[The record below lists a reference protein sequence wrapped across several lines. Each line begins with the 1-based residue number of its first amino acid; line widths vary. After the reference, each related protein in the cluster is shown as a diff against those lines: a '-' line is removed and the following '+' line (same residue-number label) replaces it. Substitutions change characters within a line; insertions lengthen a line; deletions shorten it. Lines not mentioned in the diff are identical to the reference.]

1 MNSYNGSQAFS
12 VRLTNEQL
20 RRDAQAAMAQF
31 NRIGQSATQAGVTI
45 DRGMNSMSKSV
56 TGAIRTMVSGVTTAM
71 NDMAKNMV
79 GITALLSSG
88 SFLKSLYD
96 ESKAF
101 NREMKIVSTISEE
114 VTADMEGYKLQV
126 LDLCRQIAVA
136 PDTAAQ
142 ALYQINSAG
151 HLGADGMKVLEA
163 SAKAAIGGVTETA
176 TAADAITTILNAYK
190 YSADDAEMISDK
202 LFTTVRLGK
211 TTMDELGRSIAYV
224 APLAATYKISIDEV
238 LAGVANL
245 TKQGNS
251 TQSAMTQISAAITA
265 IVNELGDTA
274 FENGL
279 LGAFEEIEKRS
290 NGSNLALKQQLSNI
304 RAVRA
309 ALGLAKDNAAE
320 TADMLEQL
328 RDSAGAADAAFKKM
342 NTGATAEMRMLR
354 TNFLKELRSFGEGM
368 SNTLA
373 GLARLLNKAFES
385 GSMQTMLGVLKDLI
399 ITYGIYKTLLIA
411 LTAGKKALT
420 AAMRQANLARLAGAI
435 NQKSL
440 NIAEAFGVVV
450 TTNLKRAFQSLTLA
464 IKANSFAF
472 AVGAI
477 TAAAYAI
484 YKFCTRVS
492 EAERA
497 QKRLNE
503 AVNKV
508 AREVSDE
515 KQQIEKLL
523 TTLKSAQKDSN
534 EYKEAKQKII
544 DQYGQYLQ
552 GIINE
557 RGEITNLAEAYRI
570 LTEQATRAARARALE
585 DLNTETVKDLGEK
598 NKDSEK
604 KIKKILGRLGVSEND
619 AESIFGRLTTA
630 LQWGQGAP
638 EDILRT
644 YGVTFDTII
653 KYAKDNFQYQNVS
666 PEVKEKT
673 AREIEAKLRA
683 AQGNK
688 AGSTVLTWREAMD
701 FIDTAGYGKYW
712 SALYNSSGFSPRFG
726 LTDEINQMVKNR
738 DMNLAQLKKNEQ
750 YLNAGIFDHSQFEG
764 INPEN
769 FDSDLEYLEN
779 TVLPKLQNGQYG
791 AGGVNFKFSGT
802 KQQTF
807 KSEEELRRFI
817 QQMKL
822 EQSDR
827 QIAATLGTD
836 GEGSEGG
843 AAKTIEEQIQELI
856 NQAKTETDAGKL
868 SQLKDKIDDML
879 KKEGVD
885 TTSQLYKDLQ
895 SAQKSVKVKLGQGG
909 NDSGKTQAELDA
921 EAVAARQKG
930 LNLELAQN
938 QERAKVLAQEEID
951 LQRTLAETQLEGA
964 EKRRRLRELD
974 IEQEKLDYQNQMHDA
989 IQSVIDGEEA
999 KFNAAEEVAE
1009 KEAAAHGNTHYAKKT
1024 FSTANLTA
1032 GALTAGDKIEDMSID
1047 NVGNLSAEAVQRI
1060 NDILALYK
1068 QLSDG
1073 QEQIMRRELDDDA
1086 MQSYNEYLRDFG
1098 TYLEKRQALIDIAN
1112 KKMEK
1117 AETEGERLSIAAQLK
1132 KDLSEL
1138 DQEANKKTSAVAQ
1151 LFSDMAD
1158 KSVKEMLR
1166 IAEQGEKALQF
1177 LTEGEWN
1184 EETGKE
1190 LGMSKETFETLKASP
1205 EELEKIRKAIAAIKR
1220 EADNCEN
1227 GFKKFSD
1234 GIKDIFK
1241 AGDNTKAFQ
1250 KALGKIS
1257 DGMQTVSQA
1266 AGFLQNSLGQLGE
1279 AFGSDMLGDI
1289 ANGIG
1294 TAMDVMDSAMKGA
1307 QAGAVFGPW
1316 GAAAGAAIGLVSS
1329 LGSAIAKLHDAKHE
1343 KKIMQLQE
1351 QIEVLEKSYDQLG
1364 RAIDKAYS
1372 GKAKE
1377 LIEQQNI
1384 LLRQKQTLI
1393 RQQIA
1398 EEEAKKKTDRDKI
1411 KEWKNQLQEI
1421 ENQIQDNKEAA
1432 IDAIFG
1438 EEVSSAIDRFSE
1450 AYAGMFDGGMTRARA
1465 SKDVVKQ
1472 MIKNMITEAMKADIS
1487 APMERLRQMLMG
1499 YWNDEVIS
1507 EQEKQSA
1514 INFVEN
1520 LMAEQEKKWS
1530 WADGYFKDSTSQD
1543 SSRGGFTT
1551 MSQDSADE
1559 LNGRF
1564 TALQMAGEQIKLT
1577 TADINEQLKA
1587 IAARNAVTAST
1598 VDEIRGLTLLAV
1610 DHLDSIRKHTA
1621 NLKEMNDRLG
1631 KIEKYT
1637 SRL

>member
-20 RRDAQAAMAQF
+20 RRDAQTAMAQF
-31 NRIGQSATQAGVTI
+31 NRIRQSATQAGVTI

-142 ALYQINSAG
+142 ALYQINSAS
-151 HLGADGMKVLEA
+151 HLGADGTKVLEA

-211 TTMDELGRSIAYV
+211 TTMAELGRSIAYV

-238 LAGVANL
+238 LAAVAQL

-251 TQSAMTQISAAITA
+251 TQNAMTQISASITA
-265 IVNELGDTA
+265 VANELGDDA
-274 FENGL
+274 FKDGL
-279 LGAFEEIEKRS
+279 LPALEEIEKRS
-290 NGSNLALKQQLSNI
+290 NGSNLALKAQLSNI
-304 RAVRA
+304 RAVRG
-309 ALGLAKDNAAE
+309 ALGLTKENAAE

-342 NTGATAEMRMLR
+342 NTGAAAEMRMLR

-373 GLARLLNKAFES
+373 GLARLLNQAFAS
-385 GSMQTMLGVLKDLI
+385 GDMQKMLGVLKDLI
-399 ITYGIYKTLLIA
+399 ITYGIYKTLIITMTA
-411 LTAGKKALT
+411 LNKVYKNVMSQVAYQKT
-420 AAMRQANLARLAGAI
+420 LAI
-435 NQKSL
+435 MQQKSL
-440 NIAEAFGVVV
+440 NTQQALGAVI

-464 IKANSFAF
+464 LKANAF
-472 AVGAI
+472 GIAVGAI

-497 QKRLNE
+497 QKRLND
-503 AVNKV
+503 AMRSVST
-508 AREVSDE
+508 EVSTE
-515 KQQIEKLL
+515 KQKIEKLL
-523 TTLKSAQKDSN
+523 TTLKSAKKGTSEFKD
-534 EYKEAKQKII
+534 AKQKII

-552 GIINE
+552 GIVNE

-570 LTEQATRAARARALE
+570 LTEQATRAARARALDTLNE
-585 DLNTETVKDLGEK
+585 ETAAGYAGKNKRSESEITRLLTREFGKSSADAQSIWARLNTG
-598 NKDSEK
+598 
-604 KIKKILGRLGVSEND
+604 I
-619 AESIFGRLTTA
+619 AE
-630 LQWGQGAP
+630 QGAVP
-638 EDILRT
+638 EDILQN
-644 YGVTFDTII
+644 YG
-653 KYAKDNFQYQNVS
+653 
-666 PEVKEKT
+666 
-673 AREIEAKLRA
+673 
-683 AQGNK
+683 
-688 AGSTVLTWREAMD
+688 LT
-701 FIDTAGYGKYW
+701 
-712 SALYNSSGFSPRFG
+712 YNSIIQAFKAYGW
-726 LTDEINQMVKNR
+726 KNGKAKVGAEEQ
-738 DMNLAQLKKNEQ
+738 LAQIIAAIGNRNGNASITEAELSRVIAGTDIASLDFANFFPELYRRRLMTRAISTRVDTENSYTQQIARNEQ
-750 YLNAGIFDHSQFEG
+750 YLNAGIFDHSQFDG

-791 AGGVNFKFSGT
+791 AGGVNFKFGGT
-802 KQQTF
+802 KHQTF

-822 EQSDR
+822 EQRDR

-909 NDSGKTQAELDA
+909 NDSDKTQAELDA

-930 LNLELAQN
+930 FNLELAQN

-1032 GALTAGDKIEDMSID
+1032 GVLTAGDKIEDMSID

-1073 QEQIMRRELDDDA
+1073 REQIMRRELDDDA

-1112 KKMEK
+1112 KKMEE

-1190 LGMSKETFETLKASP
+1190 LGMSKETFEMLKASP

-1227 GFKKFSD
+1227 GFKKFAD

-1279 AFGSDMLGDI
+1279 AFGSDMLGGI

-1384 LLRQKQTLI
+1384 LLRQKQALI

-1587 IAARNAVTAST
+1587 IAARNAVTASI

-1621 NLKEMNDRLG
+1621 NLKEMNERLA

-1637 SRL
+1637 SRI